1 MGAWW
6 TMAGAT
12 CANVGA
18 SGANSKLLGRARLFR
33 VDGNH
38 VEIDFVQGWNR
49 IEAVVAL
56 AGPLKKQLG
65 ITRGTKRLPG
75 RRTEDQ
81 KTNYHTTKRPVDRN
95 SCDLSLRPGGM
106 REAIK

>member
-6 TMAGAT
+6 TMAGEP
-12 CANVGA
+12 CANDGA
-18 SGANSKLLGRARLFR
+18 SGANSKLLGRVRLFR

-49 IEAVVAL
+49 IEAVVEL
-56 AGPLKKQLG
+56 AGLLKKQLG
-65 ITRGTKRLPG
+65 ITWGPKRLPG

-81 KTNYHTTKRPVDRN
+81 KTNYHTPKRPVDRI
-95 SCDLSLRPGGM
+95 SLDFSLRPGGM